1 MSLSCGI
8 VGLPNVG
15 KSTLFNALTSSGIS
29 AENYPFCTIEPNTGL
44 VELPDRRLDKLAEL
58 VNPQKVLPAI
68 VEFVDI
74 AGLVEGASKGE
85 GLGNKFLS
93 NIRETAAIVNVIR
106 CFDDPNIVHV
116 NGSIDPVSDAETI
129 ATELTLADLA
139 SIEKQLVKSEKLA
152 KTGEKEAKTFS
163 TLLKRCLHHL
173 NEVKPLRSLELDS
186 NDLELLKPY
195 CLLTLKPMMYVAN
208 VSENG
213 FKDNKYL
220 DELEKYAND
229 HKAPVVVICAAI
241 ESQISEFDY
250 EEKLVFL
257 SDMGMSQPGL
267 DRLIQ
272 TAFGLLDL
280 QTYFTA
286 GPKEVRAWTIKK
298 GSTAPQAAG
307 AIHSDFERGFIR
319 AEVIKYDDYVKLG
332 GDQQAK
338 EVGKLKSEGKDY
350 IVNDGDVIHF
360 RFNV

>member
-1 MSLSCGI
+1 
-8 VGLPNVG
+8 
-15 KSTLFNALTSSGIS
+15 
-29 AENYPFCTIEPNTGL
+29 
-44 VELPDRRLDKLAEL
+44 
-58 VNPQKVLPAI
+58 
-68 VEFVDI
+68 
-74 AGLVEGASKGE
+74 
-85 GLGNKFLS
+85 
-93 NIRETAAIVNVIR
+93 
-106 CFDDPNIVHV
+106 
-116 NGSIDPVSDAETI
+116 
-129 ATELTLADLA
+129 
-139 SIEKQLVKSEKLA
+139 
-152 KTGEKEAKTFS
+152 
-163 TLLKRCLHHL
+163 
-173 NEVKPLRSLELDS
+173 
-186 NDLELLKPY
+186 
-195 CLLTLKPMMYVAN
+195 MYVAN

-220 DELEKYAND
+220 DELEKYATD

-350 IVNDGDVIHF
+350 VVDDGDVIHF